1 MSMSLACGEGVL
13 HASVPGS
20 RQDASPLRYA
30 QYTSACKDTMRFAG
44 QPGAG
49 PGRPAPEG
57 LCSETSRSPCELP
70 AAYSILAPARR
81 PTYNEAARPLAQEGQ
96 EGGQMI
102 STARIDEL
110 TRRLVEGG
118 GSDLHLKVDVP
129 PVVRVRGLLSY
140 LEGYE
145 ALRKEDTEAILEDI
159 IPGNVRG
166 EFEREGEAD
175 FSYVTPEL
183 GRFRVNAF
191 KQRGAVS
198 IAMRYIPFG
207 VPRLEDLNLPDV
219 VRQLAR
225 EERGI
230 ILVTG
235 TTGSGKST
243 TLASMLDLVNRSVSK
258 HIVTIEDPIEYLH
271 RDDKSIIN
279 QREVGTD
286 TSSFA
291 RALRRVLRQ
300 DPDIIL
306 IGEIRDSE
314 SAQIA
319 LSAAETGH
327 LVLSTLHTVDATE
340 TVNRMIDLFPPQDRG
355 QVRIMLAGTL
365 KGILGQRLVRTKD
378 GGRVPA
384 CEVMVTTGRIQDFI
398 VDPAQTAQIQQAIA
412 EGEYYGMQTFDQA
425 LLKLV
430 EEGAIEYEEA
440 LRTSSRPQ
448 NFKLMVEALGVS
460 AR

>member
-1 MSMSLACGEGVL
+1 MESNYL
-13 HASVPGS
+13 
-20 RQDASPLRYA
+20 DSP
-30 QYTSACKDTMRFAG
+30 TS
-44 QPGAG
+44 
-49 PGRPAPEG
+49 
-57 LCSETSRSPCELP
+57 
-70 AAYSILAPARR
+70 
-81 PTYNEAARPLAQEGQ
+81 
-96 EGGQMI
+96 
-102 STARIDEL
+102 
-110 TRRLVEGG
+110 GG
-118 GSDLHLKVDVP
+118 GADPRASLGRTASSGVKIEELVRKMVRMEASDLHLKVGLP
-129 PVVRVRGLLSY
+129 PAVRVNGLLGP

-145 ALRKEDTEAILEDI
+145 PLLPLDTEEIVKEILPE
-159 IPGNVRG
+159 RLAG
-166 EFEREGEAD
+166 EFEEEGEAD
-175 FSYVTPEL
+175 FSYEVSGL

-191 KQRGAVS
+191 RQRGS
-198 IAMRYIPFG
+198 ISVAMRYIPLG
-207 VPRLEDLNLPDV
+207 VPKFEELNLPEAI
-219 VRQLAR
+219 RTLAF

-230 ILVTG
+230 ILLTG

-243 TLASMLDLVNRSVSK
+243 TLASMIDIVNHSMRK

-286 TSSFA
+286 TASYS

-306 IGEIRDSE
+306 IGEIRDAE

-340 TVNRMIDLFPPQDRG
+340 TVNRLIDLFPQG
-355 QVRIMLAGTL
+355 EQSQVRIMLAGTL
-365 KGILGQRLVRTKD
+365 KGIVGQRLIRTRD
-378 GGRVPA
+378 EAGRTPV

-398 VDPAQTAQIQQAIA
+398 MDPEHTAQIQQAIA

-430 EEGAIEYEEA
+430 EEDRIDLKEAI
-440 LRTSSRPQ
+440 RVSSRPQ
-448 NFKLMVEALGVS
+448 DFKLMVQSLGLAS
-460 AR
+460 RAGG

>member
-1 MSMSLACGEGVL
+1 MV
-13 HASVPGS
+13 
-20 RQDASPLRYA
+20 
-30 QYTSACKDTMRFAG
+30 
-44 QPGAG
+44 
-49 PGRPAPEG
+49 
-57 LCSETSRSPCELP
+57 RSNDLGDLV
-70 AAYSILAPARR
+70 A
-81 PTYNEAARPLAQEGQ
+81 
-96 EGGQMI
+96 
-102 STARIDEL
+102 
-110 TRRLVEGG
+110 RLVGMS
-118 GSDLHLKVDVP
+118 GSDLHLKAGTP
-129 PVVRVRGLLSY
+129 PAVRTRGLLTY
-140 LEGYE
+140 LEDRE
-145 ALRKEDTEAILEDI
+145 ALRPEDTEAILREL
-159 IPGNVRG
+159 IPGNLVD
-166 EFEREGEAD
+166 EFERDGEAD
-175 FSYVTPEL
+175 FSYGVPDV

-191 KQRGAVS
+191 KQRGSVS
-198 IAMRYIPFG
+198 IVMRFIPFG
-207 VPRLEDLNLPDV
+207 VPKFEDLNLPEV
-219 VRQLAR
+219 IGRLAQ

-243 TLASMLDLVNRSVSK
+243 TLASMIDLVNRSMRK
-258 HIVTIEDPIEYLH
+258 HIVTIEDPVEFLH

-286 TSSFA
+286 TISFS

-340 TVNRMIDLFPPQDRG
+340 TVNRMIDLFPPHERG
-355 QVRIMLAGTL
+355 QVRSMLAGTI
-365 KGILGQRLVRTKD
+365 KGIIGQRLVRTKD
-378 GGRVPA
+378 GGRAAA

-398 VDPAQTAQIQQAIA
+398 TDPAQTSQIQQAIA

-430 EEGAIEYEEA
+430 EEDRVEYEEA
-440 LRTSSRPQ
+440 LKSSSRPQ
-448 NFKLMVEALGVS
+448 DFKLMVQSLGLP
-460 AR
+460 RR

>member
-1 MSMSLACGEGVL
+1 MV
-13 HASVPGS
+13 
-20 RQDASPLRYA
+20 
-30 QYTSACKDTMRFAG
+30 
-44 QPGAG
+44 
-49 PGRPAPEG
+49 
-57 LCSETSRSPCELP
+57 RSNDLNDLV
-70 AAYSILAPARR
+70 S
-81 PTYNEAARPLAQEGQ
+81 
-96 EGGQMI
+96 
-102 STARIDEL
+102 
-110 TRRLVEGG
+110 RLVEMS
-118 GSDLHLKVDVP
+118 GSDLHLKAGTP
-129 PVVRVRGLLSY
+129 PAVRTRGLLTY
-140 LEGYE
+140 LEDREELGP
-145 ALRKEDTEAILEDI
+145 EDTEAILREL
-159 IPGNVRG
+159 IPGNLVE
-166 EFEREGEAD
+166 EFERDGEAD
-175 FSYVTPEL
+175 FSYGVPDV

-191 KQRGAVS
+191 KQRGSVS
-198 IAMRYIPFG
+198 IVMRFIPFG
-207 VPRLEDLNLPDV
+207 VPKFEDLNLPEV
-219 VRQLAR
+219 IGRLAQ

-243 TLASMLDLVNRSVSK
+243 TLASMIDLVNHSMHK
-258 HIVTIEDPIEYLH
+258 HIVTIEDPIEFLH

-286 TSSFA
+286 TISFS

-340 TVNRMIDLFPPQDRG
+340 TVNRMIDLFPPHERS
-355 QVRIMLAGTL
+355 QVRTMLAGTL
-365 KGILGQRLVRTKD
+365 KGIIGQRLVRTKD
-378 GGRVPA
+378 GGRAAA

-398 VDPAQTAQIQQAIA
+398 MDPAQTGQIQQAIA

-430 EEGAIEYEEA
+430 EEDRVEYEEA
-440 LRTSSRPQ
+440 LKSSSRPQ
-448 NFKLMVEALGVS
+448 DFKLMVQSLGLP
-460 AR
+460 RR